1 MLGELS
7 EEKETAY
14 ASLHAETTQQAN
26 GQERANVDD
35 DRMHHVF
42 FFGATHLKTRP
53 LSLQGALTRVAF
65 HLVRGP

>member
-26 GQERANVDD
+26 GQERANVDYA
-35 DRMHHVF
+35 RMRHVF
-42 FFGATHLKTRP
+42 FGGATHLKTRP
-53 LSLQGALTRVAF
+53 PSLQGAPTRVAL
-65 HLVRGP
+65 HLVQGS

>member
-26 GQERANVDD
+26 GQERVNVDYA
-35 DRMHHVF
+35 RMHHVF
-42 FFGATHLKTRP
+42 SGATHLKTRP
-53 LSLQGALTRVAF
+53 LSLQGAPTRVAF